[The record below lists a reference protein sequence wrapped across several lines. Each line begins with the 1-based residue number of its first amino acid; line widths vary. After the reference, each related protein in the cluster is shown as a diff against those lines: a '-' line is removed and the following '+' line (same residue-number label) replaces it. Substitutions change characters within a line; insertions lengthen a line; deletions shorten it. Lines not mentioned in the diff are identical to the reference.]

1 MLDSLDLRGRVI
13 TGDAQFCQR
22 AICAQIVAA
31 GGDYFFAVKENQP
44 LLLADLVTLFAL
56 PPWGE
61 PMSADLRLGKQ
72 HGREELRLLRCS
84 AALAGYSDWPGLGY
98 ACTVQRVVTRQG
110 KTSYEEA
117 YAVTS
122 LTPAR
127 TTAAALQ
134 ALWRGHWSIE
144 NSLHH
149 TRDVTFDEDRC
160 QVRTGQAPAALAA
173 VRNTVIGVVHRA
185 GHTNVAAALRT
196 FAAQPAH
203 ALHAIGIAL

>member
-1 MLDSLDLRGRVI
+1 MLATLDLHGRVI
-13 TGDAQFCQR
+13 TGDAQCCQR
-22 AICAQIVAA
+22 ALCEQIVAG

-44 LLLADLVTLFAL
+44 TLLADLVTLFAL
-56 PPWGE
+56 PPRGDAM
-61 PMSADLRLGKQ
+61 PADLRCGKA
-72 HGREELRLLRCS
+72 HGRQELRLLRCS
-84 AALAGYSDWPGLGY
+84 AALDGFSDWPRLGY
-98 ACTVQRVVTRQG
+98 ACTVQRVVTRKG

-144 NSLHH
+144 NGLHH

-160 QVRTGQAPAALAA
+160 QVRTGKAPQALAA
-173 VRNTVIGVVHRA
+173 VRNTVIGIVHRA
-185 GHTNVAAALRT
+185 GRRNVAEALRSYAT
-196 FAAQPAH
+196 EPAQ
-203 ALHAIGIAL
+203 ALRRLGIAL

>member
-1 MLDSLDLRGRVI
+1 VLATLDLRGRVI
-13 TGDAQFCQR
+13 TGDALFCQR
-22 AICAQIVAA
+22 ALCAQIVAG
-31 GGDYFFAVKENQP
+31 GGDYLFAVKDNQP
-44 LLLADLVTLFAL
+44 TVLADLVTLFAL
-56 PPWGE
+56 PPRGE
-61 PMSADLRLGKQ
+61 PMPADLRFGKQ

-84 AALAGYSDWPGLGY
+84 AALVGYSDWPGLGY
-98 ACTVQRVVTRQG
+98 ACTVQRVVTRKG
-110 KTSYEEA
+110 KTTYEEA

-122 LTPAR
+122 LTPER

-160 QVRTGQAPAALAA
+160 QTRTGQAPQALAA

-185 GHTNVAAALRT
+185 GHPNVAAARRSY
-196 FAAQPAH
+196 AAQPTD
-203 ALHAIGIAL
+203 ALHRLGIAL